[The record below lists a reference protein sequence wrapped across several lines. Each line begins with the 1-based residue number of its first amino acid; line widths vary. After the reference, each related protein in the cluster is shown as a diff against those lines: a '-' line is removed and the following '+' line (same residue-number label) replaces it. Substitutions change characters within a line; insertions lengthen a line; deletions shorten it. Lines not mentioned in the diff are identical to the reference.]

1 MSLAILNQP
10 PRRKRMGTAHDFDV
24 ILKRELNIHAAWLP
38 VTNTFRL
45 GDYGLVSD
53 GTLVAVGNIRDD
65 FGVNFTQA
73 LGPDA
78 QLDFASKGTSMVRV
92 AGGATVQQF
101 PGSDVEAKLKLE
113 FERERSF
120 LVKVKLTVS
129 QMQGLNEVAAKLNTL
144 PQWDSR
150 FRVVSAL
157 YTGTSC
163 VLISSKAAGSK
174 IELSGKANA
183 LQQLDLGAT
192 FAGVQVTTRSEIGL
206 EIVGK
211 KGVVGLS
218 LFKLGWWNP
227 LKLLGPGEEMPIETL
242 KDWPDTLPDDV

>member
-1 MSLAILNQP
+1 
-10 PRRKRMGTAHDFDV
+10 MGTAHDFDV

-120 LVKVKLTVS
+120 LVKVNLTVS

>member
-1 MSLAILNQP
+1 
-10 PRRKRMGTAHDFDV
+10 MGPAHDFDV

>member
-1 MSLAILNQP
+1 
-10 PRRKRMGTAHDFDV
+10 MGTAHDFDD

-53 GTLVAVGNIRDD
+53 GVLVAMGNIRDD

-78 QLDFASKGTSMVRV
+78 QLNFASKGTSMVRV

-101 PGSDVEAKLKLE
+101 PGSDVDAKLTVE
-113 FERERSF
+113 FKRERSF
-120 LVKVKLTVS
+120 LLKVKLTVS
-129 QMQGLNEVAAKLNTL
+129 QMQSLNEVAAKLNSV
-144 PQWDSR
+144 PQWEGR

-183 LQQLDLGAT
+183 LQQLDLGAA
-192 FAGVQVTTRSEIGL
+192 FAGVQVTTRTEIGL

-211 KGVVGLS
+211 KGVVGLAM
-218 LFKLGWWNP
+218 FKLGWWNP
-227 LKLLGPGEEMPIETL
+227 VKVLGPGEEMPIETL
-242 KDWPDTLPDDV
+242 KDWPDSLPDDI